1 MAIKISGTEVIDNA
15 RALQNITGANGTY
28 GDFYAP
34 ISIITTAIDFAT
46 PMMGLSMTGNATFT
60 ESNKSAGRSA
70 MLLLDT
76 SSSGHTPTFSANIKW
91 NGGTTPTWGD
101 ARYWQIALQCI
112 DGTTVRGT
120 ALGYETGAAP
130 SETITLSGTSG
141 SPTLVG
147 LIISASDYAR
157 VGLTFVTDGSITE
170 ASGSG
175 GNGNTS
181 YGNWCNVTPSQTYY
195 IRCTQISTSDPG
207 AGSAGDAQP
216 LNTWLALSSG
226 RSFMVIDTTET
237 LTYGTRNTVVKIEI
251 ASDSGGSN
259 ILATGYYRYEWDG
272 LA

>member
-1 MAIKISGTEVIDNA
+1 MAIKISGTEVIDNS
-15 RALQNITGANGTY
+15 RVLQNITGANGTY
-28 GDFYAP
+28 GNFYTP

-46 PMMGLSMTGNATFT
+46 PMMGLSMTGNVTFT

-76 SSSGHTPTFSANIKW
+76 SSSGHTPTFSSNIKW
-91 NGGTTPTWGD
+91 NGGTAPTWGD

-141 SPTLVG
+141 SPTAVG
-147 LIISASDYAR
+147 LVVSFNDYAR
-157 VGLTFVTDGSITE
+157 CGLTFYTDGSITQ
-170 ASGSG
+170 ASGTS

-181 YGNWCNVTPSQTYY
+181 FGNWCNVTPSQTYY
-195 IRCTQISTSDPG
+195 IRCTQISTTAPG
-207 AGSAGDAQP
+207 TGSAGDAQP

-226 RSFMVIDTTET
+226 RSFMVIDTTPT
-237 LTYGTRNTVVKIEI
+237 LDYATEHTVVKIEI

-259 ILATGYYRYEWDG
+259 ILATGYYDFEWTG

>member
-1 MAIKISGTEVIDNA
+1 MAIKISGTEVIDNS
-15 RALQNITGANGTY
+15 RVLQNITGANGTY
-28 GDFYAP
+28 GNFHSSAT
-34 ISIITTAIDFAT
+34 IITTVINFAT
-46 PMMGLSMTGNATFT
+46 PMMTLSMTGNVTFT

-76 SSSGHTPTFSANIKW
+76 SSSGHTPTFSSNIKW

-141 SPTLVG
+141 TPILVG
-147 LIISASDYAR
+147 LIVSDSNYAR
-157 VGLTFVTDGSITE
+157 VGLTFYTDGSITE
-170 ASGSG
+170 ASGAG
-175 GNGNTS
+175 GNGNS
-181 YGNWCNVTPSQTYY
+181 AFGNWCNVTPSQTYY
-195 IRCTQISTSDPG
+195 IRCTQISTSAG
-207 AGSAGDAQP
+207 SFGSAGDVSP

-226 RSFMVIDTTET
+226 RSFYVIDTRDT
-237 LTYGTRNTVVKIEI
+237 LVYANENTVVKIEI

-259 ILATGYYRYEWDG
+259 ILATGYYDFEWTG